1 MRPSVDIWDDVPLNS
16 QTIAAPRTTT
26 GRVWLV
32 LGWAAVLLPVVYM
45 TVVGW
50 DSGEHGGTVIL
61 LGLSATLFQLA
72 VWGSAWA
79 TTRHL
84 EAVTRDVAFGA
95 GATISLVVSLLVLA
109 ITVKVL
115 DGPLWLAGSQE
126 KVEAGGSWG
135 DV

>member
-1 MRPSVDIWDDVPLNS
+1 
-16 QTIAAPRTTT
+16 
-26 GRVWLV
+26 
-32 LGWAAVLLPVVYM
+32 
-45 TVVGW
+45 
-50 DSGEHGGTVIL
+50 VIL